1 MTQANL
7 VGVSPAGPAP
17 AAESFPW
24 AAMAILV
31 FAHFVVDSL
40 VSMLSPLL
48 PLLREK
54 FQLSLSQAGL
64 LVTTLSLSN
73 AFAQPLTA
81 VVVDRWPRLPWLVV
95 GLGGSAF
102 AMTAIGWAPSYT
114 LVGVAVLFGGCMAG
128 LCHPDMSLRAS
139 NLSQRYKGLAVSAFV
154 TGGRLGFSFGPLVA
168 IGVAGTFGM
177 EWLWVYALIAVGAAL
192 AVRWGLPDPPAAV
205 QIGAGGPSLLRG
217 LQASLREAGL
227 PLVILTGIT
236 FCRAMVNINL
246 MGFLPTLYVERGL
259 GLWQGG
265 TANAILLFFGGLGV
279 MLGGVLADRIG
290 MRTIVVTAQV
300 LSFLSLSAFL
310 ASPPG
315 LGMAI
320 LAAVG
325 ISMYLMM
332 GVGIAYAQ
340 EMMPNNR
347 GFASS
352 MMLGVAWGMA
362 SFSVYPISKVA
373 EQVGLH
379 SAFWILPGFLV
390 VSFLLSLLLPR
401 KAAPA
406 RQASRG

>member
-1 MTQANL
+1 MTQANPL
-7 VGVSPAGPAP
+7 GIASAKHAP
-17 AAESFPW
+17 AASESFPW
-24 AAMAILV
+24 VAMAILV

-54 FQLSLSQAGL
+54 FQISLSQAGL

-73 AFAQPLTA
+73 AFAQPVTA
-81 VVVDRWPRLPWLVV
+81 VVVDRWPRLPWLIV

-114 LVGVAVLFGGCMAG
+114 LVALAVLFGGCMAG

-139 NLSQRYKGLAVSAFV
+139 NLSQRHKGLAVSAFV

-168 IGVAGTFGM
+168 IGVAQTFGM
-177 EWLWVYALIAVGAAL
+177 EWLWVYALVAIAAAL
-192 AVRWGLPDPPAAV
+192 AVRWGLPDPPPAA
-205 QIGAGGPSLLRG
+205 AGEGGLSFLR
-217 LQASLREAGL
+217 SLRAALKEAGF
-227 PLVILTGIT
+227 PLLILTGIT
-236 FCRAMVNINL
+236 FCRATVNINL
-246 MGFLPTLYVERGL
+246 MGFLPTLYVEWGL
-259 GLWQGG
+259 GLWRGG

-279 MLGGVLADRIG
+279 MLGGLLADRIG
-290 MRTIVVTAQV
+290 MRTIIISSQV
-300 LSFLSLSAFL
+300 LSFLSVSAFL

-315 LGMAI
+315 LGTAV
-320 LAAVG
+320 LVAVG

-352 MMLGVAWGMA
+352 MMLGVSWGIA

-379 SAFWILPGFLV
+379 NAFWILPGFLV
-390 VSFLLSLLLPR
+390 VSFGLSLFLPKR
-401 KAAPA
+401 PRAAA
-406 RQASRG
+406 GR